1 MKFRSLGLFYAIIQL
16 LPGENKE
23 DYEHL

>member
-1 MKFRSLGLFYAIIQL
+1 

-23 DYEHL
+23 NY